1 MGVINSHW
9 LRKLEKLRCALLYFC
24 KSQSTIETDPCTH
37 STPKQTDDFA
47 LDTCYRKHKSAG
59 RKLQQTTEDLL
70 RLFKYSEK
78 PRDCLLHASRSSATL
93 FSMLLFAAIPK
104 LCQRGPADEACLCL
118 CLLYTHHIQPGSRQ
132 ELFRERHETA
142 QAATKTSPTLLLSF
156 CSLYFHLPFP
166 QQKPPLCSKWSIGCR
181 VRLRVLMNLPGVS
194 CQIDVWHSDSPAL
207 QLNVNVLT
215 ACSTA

>member
-70 RLFKYSEK
+70 RLFKCSEK

-142 QAATKTSPTLLLSF
+142 QAATSEVEAGYKDIPHASAVFLQPLFPSPFSPTETSSLLKMEHRMPCQTEGADES
-156 CSLYFHLPFP
+156 
-166 QQKPPLCSKWSIGCR
+166 
-181 VRLRVLMNLPGVS
+181 PGGFVP
-194 CQIDVWHSDSPAL
+194 D
-207 QLNVNVLT
+207 
-215 ACSTA
+215 